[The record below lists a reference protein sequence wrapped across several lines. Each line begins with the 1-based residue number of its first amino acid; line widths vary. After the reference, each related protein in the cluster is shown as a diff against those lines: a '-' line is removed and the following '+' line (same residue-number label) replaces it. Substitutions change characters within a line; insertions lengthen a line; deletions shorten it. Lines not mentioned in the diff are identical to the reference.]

1 MTETDGD
8 ATVRCWLVERTFD
21 DRNLV
26 TLVYATPDGE
36 RYQRRERSANSLRAG
51 TGVTAAV
58 DVAPAELEPVADPD
72 TRDRYAT
79 EAERVARSHD
89 PDETL

>member
-1 MTETDGD
+1 MTEDD
-8 ATVRCWLVERTFD
+8 AATQRCWLVERTFD

-51 TGVTAAV
+51 NAPTAAV
-58 DVAPAELEPVADPD
+58 DLDPAELEPVDDPD
-72 TRDRYAT
+72 TIDRYAT
-79 EAERVARSHD
+79 EANRVANTRA
-89 PDETL
+89 PDEQL